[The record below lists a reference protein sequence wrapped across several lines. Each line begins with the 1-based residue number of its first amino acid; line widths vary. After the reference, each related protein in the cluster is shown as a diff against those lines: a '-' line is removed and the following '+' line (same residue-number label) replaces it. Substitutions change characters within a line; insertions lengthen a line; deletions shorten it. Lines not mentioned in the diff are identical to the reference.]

1 MATTPTQNSVPSESP
16 IDLKFNAGKIDE
28 FVTSFSQWY
37 VDRFGVQH
45 YTIEGLKQ
53 LVLQQ
58 IYNLGWN
65 LKGTF
70 QGGGTV
76 SAAGDLLQDT
86 TSLIWYRW
94 DDLASLPKTVPAGST
109 PSSSGGTGPG
119 KWQAVDVSATLTQKI
134 ISATGDLT
142 IDAALDNISVSAY
155 AIKNRR
161 LLGYANEKL
170 RKGETLS
177 IVCVGDS
184 VTAGYDTTSSDK
196 VPADNGDWA
205 THAPTTYPS
214 RLASKLNYFTTATVN
229 VVNRGYSGD
238 TVVAGYNRWTT
249 NPNCHV
255 AHIMYGLN
263 DSGNDL
269 VEYGNY
275 IEKQIRKYISWGC
288 GVVIHTTTAVRFG
301 NLNNA
306 GARFAQ
312 HARSI
317 AKAYDCPIFESEGV
331 HQYCDY
337 KSVYSDDIH
346 FNKAGYA
353 KYGDAVCSFILSG
366 GWVRE
371 QIRNI
376 CTYTAQQ
383 PGRSTEG
390 IGWFGKNVSLG
401 NNDFAYVWN
410 GQTGSMNANLNA
422 IHSFSFFLDA
432 EAANVFIVGNIPSG
446 ATVICSDPATTVDGY
461 EASNKVQ
468 PKFLRK
474 SIVETKPYTPSSRAS
489 QQGKKT
495 WLGTLVGRGWKT
507 VAIYNPTATQGFVN
521 YFIVEP
527 ESPEDVSQS
536 NSGIV
541 PAKKEIYTYKNPVTG
556 RANPDT
562 ALPAT
567 AVMPAKVY
575 FPLPKSLYRSSQP
588 WSSFFDSLTIEI
600 VTKTV
605 ASAGGATYNG
615 VHKMIAYQDAGA
627 TLAIGS
633 IFKTA
638 ANCLTPSGAKLAWQD
653 PNNAAGTINDGAIP
667 PNANRDAI
675 MFLLLEFPTAPA
687 GYFSVEVTCNAQLD
701 SYGAWL
707 D

>member
-1 MATTPTQNSVPSESP
+1 MATIPTNLPVPSESAR
-16 IDLKFNAGKIDE
+16 DLKFNAGKIDE
-28 FVTSFSQWY
+28 FVTSFALKY
-37 VDRFGVQH
+37 KDRLGGDH
-45 YTIEGLKQ
+45 YTIEGLRQ
-53 LVLQQ
+53 LAQQAIAAFGWVPMDSFQDGATLTLPNQVLRWK
-58 IYNLGWN
+58 LPD
-65 LKGTF
+65 
-70 QGGGTV
+70 
-76 SAAGDLLQDT
+76 GDGDY
-86 TSLIWYRW
+86 YRW
-94 DDLASLPKTVPAGST
+94 DGTFPKVVPAGST
-109 PSSSGGTGPG
+109 PSSAGGVGSG
-119 KWQAVDVSATLTQKI
+119 KWLSVGYAALESMVMQ
-134 ISATGDLT
+134 ATGDSDIATAVENL
-142 IDAALDNISVSAY
+142 SVSAY
-155 AIKNRR
+155 AVKNRR

-170 RKGETLS
+170 RKGEPVA

-205 THAPTTYPS
+205 THAPTTYPQ
-214 RLASKLNYFTTATVN
+214 RLATKLNYYSTSAVT

-263 DSGNDL
+263 DSGNDI

-275 IEKQIRKYISWGC
+275 IEKQIKKYILWGC

-317 AKAYDCPIFESEGV
+317 AKAYCCPIFESEGV

-371 QIRNI
+371 SIRNI
-376 CTYTAQQ
+376 ATYTAQQ

-401 NNDFAYVWN
+401 NNDFSFVWN
-410 GQTGSMNANLNA
+410 GQVGGMNANLNA

-432 EAANVFIVGNIPSG
+432 EAANVYVVGNVPVG
-446 ATVICSDPATTVDGY
+446 ATVICSDPATTVDGF
-461 EASNKVQ
+461 EAVNKVQ

-474 SIVETKPYTPSSRAS
+474 NIIETKPYTAPSRSS
-489 QQGKKT
+489 QQGKKS

-507 VAIYNPTATQGFVN
+507 VAIYNPTAIQGFVN
-521 YFIVEP
+521 YLVIEP
-527 ESPEDVSQS
+527 ENPERVSQA
-536 NSGIV
+536 NSGVV
-541 PAKKEIYTYKNPVTG
+541 PAVKEIFTYKNPVTG
-556 RANPDT
+556 RSNPDT
-562 ALPAT
+562 SLPA
-567 AVMPAKVY
+567 AVVMPAKVY
-575 FPLPKSLYRSSQP
+575 FPLPKSLYRSSQQ
-588 WSSFFDSLTIEI
+588 WSSFFDSMTIEI
-600 VTKTV
+600 TIKTV
-605 ASAGGATYNG
+605 GSAGGATYNG
-615 VHKMIAYQDAGA
+615 VQRFIGYQDTPS
-627 TLAIGS
+627 TLILNS
-633 IFKTA
+633 TFKSA
-638 ANCLTPSGAKLAWQD
+638 ADCLTPSSAKLAWQD
-653 PNNAAGTINDGAIP
+653 PNNAAGTITDGATP

-675 MFLLLEFPTAPA
+675 MLLLLEFPTAPA
-687 GYFSVEVTCNAQLD
+687 GYYSIEVTCNAQLD
-701 SYGAWL
+701 GYGAWL